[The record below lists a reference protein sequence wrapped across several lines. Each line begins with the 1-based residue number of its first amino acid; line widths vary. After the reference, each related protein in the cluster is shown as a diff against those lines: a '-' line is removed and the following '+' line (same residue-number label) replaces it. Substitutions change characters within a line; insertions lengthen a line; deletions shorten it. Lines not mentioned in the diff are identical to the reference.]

1 MERAGHSADCFFTGT
16 DTFTYVVSD
25 GKANSNTA
33 TVTVTVLGPNLP
45 PLAFD
50 DVVDLKENG
59 SVRIDPTANDW
70 DINGDDLQAVLVCGP
85 SHGRLSLNP
94 DGTYTY
100 TPDAN
105 WYGLDGFTYQA
116 FDGQYRSNPA
126 MVWIRVAPVN
136 QAPVAAADAFTV
148 RAGVATRLDVLA
160 NDSDVD
166 GDGLTAKLATSPKNG
181 TLIRNRDGSF
191 SYTAKSGF
199 VGTDTFTYVATDGA
213 LDSRPVTVSITV
225 LAPNRAPVARD
236 DKATTMAGAA
246 VRINVLGNDSDA
258 DGDRLAALL
267 VCAPSHGK
275 LSLNADGSYTYTPDK
290 GWYGTDSFSYRATD
304 GDAQSGVAM
313 VSITVQKVNRAPT
326 AQSASFQ
333 VQKDG
338 SVRIDFDCLVNDPDG
353 DALTLSLTNPS
364 KGSLTRNRDG
374 SYTYRPKSGFVGT
387 DTFTYSVS
395 DGKLTA
401 SASITL
407 VVSKN
412 PPRDNA
418 MSIVVGAS
426 ASAASVQG
434 GGYIVVN
441 LGASSQPVIDWTA
454 TAGTPREHWMGRAT
468 GRRGVRDRSAGCAD
482 RSCGTAR
489 LSDGRRPRR
498 AAAIEIHIGGKDVS
512 RTGERHM
519 QARRLMLI
527 ATLTMGLLVNHPSI
541 AQSQIPSETP
551 HTGMSPKTLERA
563 YIESYEQS
571 GFRLVSRHRELDP
584 SGTWTIK
591 LAFRLKSAQKGPDA
605 PSTTLRLRGGL
616 PSTCA
621 CYLVRESFRGA
632 NANSPDPAAIA
643 LGERALIKADRA
655 ALEKVQQRLGVSI
668 PYAG

>member
-1 MERAGHSADCFFTGT
+1 MSPRALERSGHSADCFFTGT
-16 DTFTYVVSD
+16 DTFTYVVND

-70 DINGDDLQAVLVCGP
+70 DINGDDLRAALVCGP
-85 SHGRLSLNP
+85 SHGSLSLNP

-181 TLIRNRDGSF
+181 TLTRNRDGSF

-246 VRINVLGNDSDA
+246 VRIDVLGNDSDA
-258 DGDRLAALL
+258 DGDRLATLI

-313 VSITVQKVNRAPT
+313 VSVTVQKVNRAPT

-374 SYTYRPKSGFVGT
+374 SYTYRPKSGFIGT

-441 LGASSQPVIDWTA
+441 LGTSSQPVIDWTA
-454 TAGTPREHWMGRAT
+454 TAGTYPT
-468 GRRGVRDRSAGCAD
+468 GLGNTGWAALLG
-482 RSCGTAR
+482 GT
-489 LSDGRRPRR
+489 
-498 AAAIEIHIGGKDVS
+498 VS
-512 RTGERHM
+512 G
-519 QARRLMLI
+519 I
-527 ATLTMGLLVNHPSI
+527 DLLV
-541 AQSQIPSETP
+541 AQ
-551 HTGMSPKTLERA
+551 TG
-563 YIESYEQS
+563 
-571 GFRLVSRHRELDP
+571 LV
-584 SGTWTIK
+584 
-591 LAFRLKSAQKGPDA
+591 
-605 PSTTLRLRGGL
+605 
-616 PSTCA
+616 
-621 CYLVRESFRGA
+621 VRR
-632 NANSPDPAAIA
+632 D
-643 LGERALIKADRA
+643 
-655 ALEKVQQRLGVSI
+655 
-668 PYAG
+668 